1 MNQQL
6 KNIIIL
12 LLGVSLLGQGCNDHA
27 AKKSDQQA
35 TVEPEPLVKED
46 GKYVEFPVNSKKVE
60 IFKSEVAADKKLI
73 LSFSAPANVIG
84 RVHLSGGT
92 TSNKIILFD
101 SPDLTNVYSTYLQN
115 VTLLKTAKINFD
127 RVTDLYKNGAA
138 TGKEFNDASSEM
150 LNIETSLA
158 SSEAQL
164 RESGL
169 NPENLNNAPLGTV
182 WLISDL
188 PESELNTIKKGQ
200 KYNLLFPSFPNEIF
214 VANIDVIA
222 DVMNS
227 QTRKIRVRLSLS
239 DSQNKIRPGMY
250 AQVNFEALHEGLM
263 VPKRAVISA
272 NARYYVFIKK
282 SSVLYERREVMISSE
297 TGDYIEISG
306 GVNVGEEV
314 VSENVYLLKGIDM
327 GI

>member
-1 MNQQL
+1 MRKIL
-6 KNIIIL
+6 ITSLIISIL
-12 LLGVSLLGQGCNDHA
+12 IPGCSNSTD
-27 AKKSDQQA
+27 KKSASHQLTEA
-35 TVEPEPLVKED
+35 EPMVKED
-46 GKYVEFPVNSKKVE
+46 GKYIEFPQNSDKTE
-60 IFKSEVAADKKLI
+60 IFKSEIAEIRKLT

-84 RVHLSGGT
+84 RVHTSGGAVQ
-92 TSNKIILFD
+92 NKIILFD
-101 SPDLTNVYSTYLQN
+101 TPDLTNVYSTFLQN

-127 RVTDLYKNGAA
+127 RVSDLYKNGAA
-138 TGKEFNDASSEM
+138 TGKDFNDASTEM
-150 LNIETSLA
+150 LNIETALA

-182 WLISDL
+182 WLICDL

-239 DSQNKIRPGMY
+239 DTQAKIRPGMY

-263 VPKRAVISA
+263 VPKKSVISA
-272 NARYYVFIKK
+272 NARYYVFVKK
-282 SSVLYERREVMISSE
+282 SATLFERREVAISSE
-297 TGDYIEISG
+297 AGDYIEIAG
-306 GVNVGEEV
+306 GLNAGETV
-314 VSENVYLLKGIDM
+314 VFENVYLLKGIDM

>member
-1 MNQQL
+1 L
-6 KNIIIL
+6 
-12 LLGVSLLGQGCNDHA
+12 
-27 AKKSDQQA
+27 
-35 TVEPEPLVKED
+35 
-46 GKYVEFPVNSKKVE
+46 
-60 IFKSEVAADKKLI
+60 
-73 LSFSAPANVIG
+73 
-84 RVHLSGGT
+84 
-92 TSNKIILFD
+92 
-101 SPDLTNVYSTYLQN
+101 
-115 VTLLKTAKINFD
+115 
-127 RVTDLYKNGAA
+127 
-138 TGKEFNDASSEM
+138 NDASAEM

-182 WLISDL
+182 WLICDL
-188 PESELNTIKKGQ
+188 PESELNTVKKGQ

-214 VANIDVIA
+214 IANIDVIA

-250 AQVNFEALHEGLM
+250 AQVNFEALHDGLM

-272 NARYYVFIKK
+272 NARYFVFIKI
-282 SSVLYERREVMISSE
+282 SPSRFERREVTISSE
-297 TGDYIEISG
+297 TGDYIEIAG
-306 GVNVGEEV
+306 GVKVGEDV

>member
-1 MNQQL
+1 MRNTL
-6 KNIIIL
+6 IP
-12 LLGVSLLGQGCNDHA
+12 SLIACLFLAGCGSHQEN
-27 AKKSDQQA
+27 KVVRTEA
-35 TVEPEPLVKED
+35 TEAEPQVRED
-46 GKYVEFPVNSKKVE
+46 GKYVEFPEASKKIA
-60 IFKSEVAADKKLI
+60 IFKSEKAENMKLN

-84 RVHLSGGT
+84 RVHLSSG
-92 TSNKIILFD
+92 SDLKKIILFD

-127 RVTDLYKNGAA
+127 RVTDLFKNGAA
-138 TGKEFNDASSEM
+138 TGKELNDASTEM
-150 LNIETSLA
+150 LNIQTSLA

-182 WLISDL
+182 WLICDL
-188 PESELNTIKKGQ
+188 PESELNTVKKGQ

-239 DSQNKIRPGMY
+239 DTQSKIRPGMY
-250 AQVNFEALHEGLM
+250 AQVNFEAPHEGLM
-263 VPKRAVISA
+263 VQKKSVISA
-272 NARYYVFIKK
+272 NARYYVFVKK
-282 SSVLYERREVMISSE
+282 STSTFERREVAISSE
-297 TGDYIEISG
+297 AGDYIEIAG
-306 GVNVGEEV
+306 GVAVGEEII
-314 VSENVYLLKGIDM
+314 SENVYLLKAIDM

>member
-1 MNQQL
+1 MR
-6 KNIIIL
+6 KIL
-12 LLGVSLLGQGCNDHA
+12 LAGLILSILLPGCNSNTD
-27 AKKSDQQA
+27 KKPIPQLFSEA
-35 TVEPEPLVKED
+35 EPLVKED
-46 GKYVEFPVNSKKVE
+46 GKYIEFPLNSKRTE
-60 IFKSEVAADKKLI
+60 IFKSEIAENKKMT

-84 RVHLSGGT
+84 RVHASGGT
-92 TSNKIILFD
+92 VQNKIILFD
-101 SPDLTNVYSTYLQN
+101 SPDLTNVYSTFLQN
-115 VTLLKTAKINFD
+115 ITLQKTAKINFD
-127 RVTDLYKNGAA
+127 RVSDLYKNGAA
-138 TGKEFNDASSEM
+138 TGKEFNDASTEM
-150 LNIETSLA
+150 MNIETALA

-182 WLISDL
+182 WLICDL

-227 QTRKIRVRLSLS
+227 QSRKIRVRLSLS
-239 DSQNKIRPGMY
+239 DTQSKIRPGMY
-250 AQVNFEALHEGLM
+250 AQVNFEAPHEGLM
-263 VPKRAVISA
+263 VQKKSVISA
-272 NARYYVFIKK
+272 NARYYVFVKK
-282 SSVLYERREVMISSE
+282 SQTLFERREVAISSE
-297 TGDYIEISG
+297 AGDYIEIAG
-306 GVNVGEEV
+306 GVSIGEAV

>member
-1 MNQQL
+1 MRKL
-6 KNIIIL
+6 VLPIL
-12 LLGVSLLGQGCNDHA
+12 FLSVVLSGCGNHQET
-27 AKKSDQQA
+27 KPKSIEIA
-35 TVEPEPLVKED
+35 EPEPLVRED
-46 GKYVEFPVNSKKVE
+46 GKYIEFPENSKKVGL
-60 IFKSEVAADKKLI
+60 FKAFKAESKKLL

-84 RVHLSGGT
+84 RVLLSNGT
-92 TSNKIILFD
+92 ARNKIILFD

-138 TGKEFNDASSEM
+138 TGKEFNDASTEM
-150 LNIETSLA
+150 LNIQTSLA

-182 WLISDL
+182 WLICDL
-188 PESELNTIKKGQ
+188 PESELNTVKKGQ

-239 DSQNKIRPGMY
+239 DKQKKIRPGMY
-250 AQVNFEALHEGLM
+250 AQVNFEAPHEGLM
-263 VPKRAVISA
+263 VSKKAVISA
-272 NARYYVFIKK
+272 NARYYVFVKK
-282 SSVLYERREVMISSE
+282 GASIFERREVIISSE
-297 TGDYIEISG
+297 TGDYIEIAG
-306 GVNVGEEV
+306 GIVVGEEI

>member
-1 MNQQL
+1 MRKIFIFCLLCQIIFGACNNQQG
-6 KNIIIL
+6 KGAVKKEQAEIEPIL
-12 LLGVSLLGQGCNDHA
+12 
-27 AKKSDQQA
+27 
-35 TVEPEPLVKED
+35 KED
-46 GKYVEFPVNSKKVE
+46 GKFIEFPENSRKIG
-60 IFKSEVAADKKLI
+60 IFKSEKADNKKLV

-84 RVHLSGGT
+84 RVHLSSGT
-92 TSNKIILFD
+92 SVRKIILFD

-115 VTLLKTAKINFD
+115 VTLLKTSKINFD

-138 TGKEFNDASSEM
+138 TGKELNDVSAEM

-182 WLISDL
+182 WLICDL
-188 PESELNTIKKGQ
+188 PESELNTVKKGQ

-214 VANIDVIA
+214 IANIDVIA

-239 DSQNKIRPGMY
+239 DGQNKIRPGMY
-250 AQVNFEALHEGLM
+250 AQVNFEALHDGLM

-272 NARYYVFIKK
+272 NARYFVFIKI
-282 SSVLYERREVMISSE
+282 SSSRFERREVTISSE
-297 TGDYIEISG
+297 TGDYIEIAG
-306 GVNVGEEV
+306 GVKVGEDV